1 MHLITLLPVGM
12 GNKWDSKNAT
22 SLYKFITIIST
33 LMCIFCYFKYS
44 TQRSEFDR
52 CANLAQSGGT
62 FSTANGANLTLLVRQ
77 LLFFYR
83 QNEDSKR
90 LVSTEHILICSIEIF
105 FHSEGLG
112 RDAEMDLTTSRNS
125 FCWPALFCSL
135 FRWNNLQLDF
145 VCIVYKMRS
154 PLFGIHSNLLKNI
167 RNVFK

>member
-1 MHLITLLPVGM
+1 M
-12 GNKWDSKNAT
+12 GNKWDSKNDT
-22 SLYKFITIIST
+22 SLYKFITIINT

-90 LVSTEHILICSIEIF
+90 LVSTVNILICTIEIF

-145 VCIVYKMRS
+145 VCIVCEMRS
-154 PLFGIHSNLLKNI
+154 PLFGIHSNLLKNL
-167 RNVFK
+167 NVFK